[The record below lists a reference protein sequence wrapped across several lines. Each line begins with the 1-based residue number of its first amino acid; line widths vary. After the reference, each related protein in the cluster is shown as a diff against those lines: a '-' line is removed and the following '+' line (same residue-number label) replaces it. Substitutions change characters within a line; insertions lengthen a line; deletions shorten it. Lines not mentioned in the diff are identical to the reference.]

1 MTPLSAVFRNLH
13 QDNLLVLANVSDAG
27 SARIVESVGSKAVAT
42 SSAAVAWAHG
52 YQDGNQLPLKLLTTT
67 VESMVRVLT
76 VPLTVDVEGGY
87 SDDLESVA
95 KVIDCVVRAG
105 AVGINIEDGTGST
118 DLILRKIEVA
128 NKVANKHRIDLFVNV
143 RTDVYL
149 RCLVEPARQL
159 PETLFRASL
168 FEQAGADGIFAA
180 GMVEENDIATLCEAT
195 RLPVNL
201 LAWNGQPGMDE
212 LTSLGVKRLS
222 AGSSIA
228 EFLCGANKA
237 FAKSFL
243 RTGKLFE
250 YPLDAYTYSDLNN
263 LMAAKKHLSEKLSSP
278 Y

>member
-1 MTPLSAVFRNLH
+1 
-13 QDNLLVLANVSDAG
+13 
-27 SARIVESVGSKAVAT
+27 
-42 SSAAVAWAHG
+42 
-52 YQDGNQLPLKLLTTT
+52 
-67 VESMVRVLT
+67 MVRVLK

-95 KVIDCVVRAG
+95 KVIDCVVSTG

-118 DLILRKIEVA
+118 DLILRKIEMA
-128 NKVANKHRIDLFVNV
+128 KKVANKHGIDLFVNV

-159 PETLFRASL
+159 AETLFRASL

-201 LAWNGQPGMDE
+201 LAWNGQPSMDQ
-212 LTSLGVKRLS
+212 LKSLGVNRLS

-228 EFLCGANKA
+228 EFLYGANKA
-237 FAKSFL
+237 IATSFL

-250 YPLDAYTYSDLNN
+250 YPLDAYTYSDLNS
-263 LMAAKKHLSEKLSSP
+263 LMAAKKNT
-278 Y
+278 

>member
-1 MTPLSAVFRNLH
+1 MTPLSAIFRNLH

-27 SARIVESVGSKAVAT
+27 SARIVESAGSKAIAT

-52 YQDGNQLPLKLLTTT
+52 YQDGNQLPLELLTKT
-67 VESMVRVLT
+67 VESMIRVLT

-87 SDDLESVA
+87 SDDLDSVA
-95 KVIDCVVRAG
+95 NVIECVISAG

-118 DLILRKIEVA
+118 DLLVRKIEVA
-128 NKVANKHRIDLFVNV
+128 KKVANKHGIDLFVNV

-149 RCLVEPARQL
+149 RSLVEPAQQL
-159 PETLFRASL
+159 AETLFRASM

-180 GMVEENDIATLCEAT
+180 GMVEVNGIATLCEAT

-201 LAWNGQPGMDE
+201 LSWNGQPDMDE
-212 LTSLGVKRLS
+212 LTCLGVRRLS

-228 EFLCGANKA
+228 EFLHGANHA
-237 FAKSFL
+237 LAKSFL

-250 YPLDAYTYSDLNN
+250 HPLNTYTYSNLNG
-263 LMAAKKHLSEKLSSP
+263 LMATTQQSQA
-278 Y
+278 

>member
-13 QDNLLVLANVSDAG
+13 QDNFLVLANVSDAG

-52 YQDGNQLPLKLLTTT
+52 YQDGNQLPLKLLATT

-105 AVGINIEDGTGST
+105 AAGVNIEDGTGST

-128 NKVANKHRIDLFVNV
+128 KKVANKHGIDLFVNV

-159 PETLFRASL
+159 AETLFRASL
-168 FEQAGADGIFAA
+168 FEQAGEDGILRL
-180 GMVEENDIATLCEAT
+180 EWLKKTTLLHCARQRVYPST
-195 RLPVNL
+195 CLPGTANP
-201 LAWNGQPGMDE
+201 AWM
-212 LTSLGVKRLS
+212 S
-222 AGSSIA
+222 
-228 EFLCGANKA
+228 
-237 FAKSFL
+237 
-243 RTGKLFE
+243 
-250 YPLDAYTYSDLNN
+250 
-263 LMAAKKHLSEKLSSP
+263 
-278 Y
+278 